1 MQPYFCINKK
11 CLYLWHQNR
20 FKMNYLVGQKL
31 RTLRKDKGLSQEE
44 VADFIHISQSSY
56 ARIENGN
63 SNSWSSHINAF
74 CDLFSITP
82 EELLKQDKII
92 VNQIKHQEGGNNG
105 YIINQLS
112 DKLIEQYEIRIKEK
126 DELITH
132 LKKLLEN

>member
-1 MQPYFCINKK
+1 MITFVAQNK
-11 CLYLWHQNR
+11 

-31 RTLRKDKGLSQEE
+31 RNLRKNKGLSQEE

-56 ARIENGN
+56 ARIENGS

-92 VNQIKHQEGGNNG
+92 VSQNQKGGISGG
-105 YIINQLS
+105 YVINQTINQLS
-112 DKLIEQYEIRIKEK
+112 DKLIEQYEIRLKEK
-126 DELITH
+126 EQLIEN
-132 LKKLLEN
+132 LKQEIEYLKNN

>member
-1 MQPYFCINKK
+1 
-11 CLYLWHQNR
+11 
-20 FKMNYLVGQKL
+20 MNYLVGQKL

-82 EELLKQDKII
+82 EELLKQDNSNMKF
-92 VNQIKHQEGGNNG
+92 V
-105 YIINQLS
+105 
-112 DKLIEQYEIRIKEK
+112 
-126 DELITH
+126 
-132 LKKLLEN
+132 